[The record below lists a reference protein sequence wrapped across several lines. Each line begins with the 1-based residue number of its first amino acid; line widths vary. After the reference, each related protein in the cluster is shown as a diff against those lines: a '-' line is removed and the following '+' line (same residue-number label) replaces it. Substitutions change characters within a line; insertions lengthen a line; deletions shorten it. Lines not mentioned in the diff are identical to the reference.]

1 MLRELG
7 EDRLDGGV
15 FRMLLDNEA
24 KLLLECKPLLFV
36 GLYYCLTN
44 AY

>member
-15 FRMLLDNEA
+15 FQILLDKEA
-24 KLLLECKPLLFV
+24 KLLLECKPLLYF
-36 GLYYCLTN
+36 GIF
-44 AY
+44 